1 MNSEPPKTKE
11 DSDRDLKTFEDL
23 PAKTKELVVLK
34 DQAEKTTGM
43 ERAVVDKLIG
53 EKSK

>member
-34 DQAEKTTGM
+34 DQSEKTTGK
-43 ERAVVDKLIG
+43 ERAVTDRLIV

>member
-23 PAKTKELVVLK
+23 PAKTKELVALK
-34 DQAEKTTGM
+34 DQSEKTTGK
-43 ERAVVDKLIG
+43 ERAAVDKAIA
-53 EKSK
+53 EKTK